1 MNPPYRIG
9 RFQARAI
16 RAMGEWLAPWRL
28 DARGICIL
36 TYHRILESHDPL
48 LDSEPDI
55 QTFRWQMQVLAECF
69 HVMPL
74 HEAIAAL
81 AENRV
86 PPRAVCVTFDDG
98 YRTIHELALPVLKEF
113 KLPATVFVT
122 TGHMESGSMW
132 NDKIIDALRTFPGN
146 ELNLQEFGLGMFAL
160 GAASNRKETIGKLI
174 EASKYLQPTARFEL
188 VEKLARLSDATEGTH
203 LMLTRDMVR
212 NLAREGIEIGGH
224 TVSHPILTCL
234 DDAQAR
240 HEISTCK
247 NQLEEITE
255 KPVRFFAYPN
265 GKFGM
270 DFDERHVAMAKEA
283 GYLGAFTTAFGAAT
297 HKHDRYQL
305 PRSRPWD
312 KTPFLFALRLLRWL
326 SRPAA

>member
-1 MNPPYRIG
+1 
-9 RFQARAI
+9 
-16 RAMGEWLAPWRL
+16 MGDWLTRRRSG
-28 DARGICIL
+28 ARGICIL
-36 TYHRILESHDPL
+36 TYHRILETHDPL

-55 QTFRWQMQVLAECF
+55 HAFRWQMEVLARCF

-113 KLPATVFVT
+113 NIPATVFVT
-122 TGHMESGSMW
+122 TGHMENGRMW
-132 NDKIIDALRTFPGN
+132 NDRIIDALRNFPGN
-146 ELNLQEFGLGMFAL
+146 ELDLQEFGLGMFAL
-160 GAASNRKETIGKLI
+160 GAMHNRKETISQLI
-174 EASKYLQPTARFEL
+174 EASKYLHPTARFEL
-188 VEKLARLSDATEGTH
+188 VEKLGRLSNAPEDTP
-203 LMLTRDMVR
+203 LMLTQDMVR
-212 NLAREGIEIGGH
+212 NLARAGIEIGGH
-224 TVSHPILTCL
+224 TVSHPILTRL
-234 DDAQAR
+234 EDSQAR
-240 HEISTCK
+240 HEISACK
-247 NQLEEITE
+247 KQLEEITG

-265 GKFGM
+265 GKFNI

-297 HKHDRYQL
+297 HVNDPYQL

-312 KTPFLFALRLLRWL
+312 RTPFLFALRLLRWL